1 MKMLV
6 VALVLG
12 TFPQGAAANEPDC
25 GAIESTSGGLARHDA
40 ASPPTAIAPTSS
52 EIIEVP
58 T

>member
-1 MKMLV
+1 MTMRV

-12 TFPQGAAANEPDC
+12 TFPQGAAAKEPDC
-25 GAIESTSGGLARHDA
+25 RAIESTSGRLACHDA
-40 ASPPTAIAPTSS
+40 AVPPTAIAPTSS